1 MKGLRLR
8 GGCVQVEGT
17 VVDEQVGVV
26 QNAALGVEVE
36 CSGAESVGGVV
47 KLLGEEVVQEL
58 RGFRPG
64 DAYNLPVGAVDEH
77 GGVAL
82 FPQRIAI
89 VPGDAGTPDCGISI
103 AGDRRTWS

>member
-26 QNAALGVEVE
+26 QNASLRVKVE
-36 CSGAESVGGVV
+36 CSGAVSVGGVV

>member
-1 MKGLRLR
+1 M
-8 GGCVQVEGT
+8 VEGT

-26 QNAALGVEVE
+26 QNASLRVKVE
-36 CSGAESVGGVV
+36 CSGAVSVGGVV